1 MCWSN
6 WSRVGSRS
14 LGLLGVALAGVLS
27 LLVSPE
33 AFAASSSYMPPAGT
47 AIASQVD
54 SIYGFMLVSSLVS
67 FIILIGGMIYFVFKY
82 RRQSPDQKSA
92 YITHNTTAEFLWS
105 FIPFCL
111 FMFVFAWGWYVY
123 HQMRTYPD
131 DALEV
136 HVVGKKW
143 AWRFLYKNGKE
154 VTSAV
159 NAEGKQEDATMVV
172 PVNRAVKLI
181 MSSEQISPGSKDPT
195 DRPVLHSF
203 YIPAFRIKQ
212 DVVPGRYTALWFQPQ
227 QEGDFWVQC
236 AEYCGANHWSMR
248 AKVKVVSSEDFEK
261 WLASDGEIGGGLA
274 DIGRNLYGT
283 KACIGCHSVNG
294 TPGVGP
300 SFKGLFGK
308 TEQTDKGPVKVDE
321 DYLHESILQANA
333 KIVTGFNAG
342 QMPIFAGVLTDDEVK
357 ALIEFI
363 KTVK

>member
-1 MCWSN
+1 MSWSIR
-6 WSRVGSRS
+6 SRVGSRS
-14 LGLLGVALAGVLS
+14 LSLIAFAIAGAVSLLAGSEALA
-27 LLVSPE
+27 
-33 AFAASSSYMPPAGT
+33 AASTYMPPAGT
-47 AIASQVD
+47 VIASQVD
-54 SIYGFMLVSSLVS
+54 SIYGFMLISSLIS
-67 FIILIGGMIYFVFKY
+67 FIILIGGMIYFVWKY
-82 RRQSPDQKSA
+82 RRQSPNQKSA

-123 HQMRTYPD
+123 HQMRTYPE

-143 AWRFLYKNGKE
+143 VWRFLYKNGKE
-154 VTSAV
+154 VTTAV
-159 NAEGKQEDATMVV
+159 DNEGKQVDATMVV

-181 MSSEQISPGSKDPT
+181 MSSEQMTPGSKDPT

-236 AEYCGANHWSMR
+236 AEYCGGNHWSMR
-248 AKVKVVSSEDFEK
+248 AKVKVVSNEEFEK
-261 WLASDGEIGGGLA
+261 WLVSEGEVGGSLA
-274 DIGRNLYGT
+274 DVGRGLYAT
-283 KACIGCHSVNG
+283 KACIGCHTVNG
-294 TPGVGP
+294 TPSVGP
-300 SFKGLFGK
+300 SFKGLYGK
-308 TEQTDKGPVKVDE
+308 TEQTNKGAVKVDE
-321 DYLHESILQANA
+321 NYLHESILQPNA
-333 KIVTGFNAG
+333 KIVQGFNAG
-342 QMPIFAGVLTDDEVK
+342 LMPTFAGQLTDDEVK